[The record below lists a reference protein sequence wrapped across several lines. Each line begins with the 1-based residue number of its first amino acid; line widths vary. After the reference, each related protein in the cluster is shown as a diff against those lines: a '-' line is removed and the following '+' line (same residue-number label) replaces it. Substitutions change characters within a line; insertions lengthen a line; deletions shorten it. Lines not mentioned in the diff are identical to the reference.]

1 MSDSVFN
8 KMKQIVLQKLE
19 GLDSRLLYHHIP
31 HTLDVI
37 EQCERIAIAEGI
49 TDSKE
54 IYLLKVAALY
64 HDIGFLETYAGHE
77 IIGCKL
83 FLKDAPAYNF
93 SEEELTKITEMIMAT
108 KVPQKP
114 KNKLQE
120 IICDADLD
128 YLGRDDFAEIAEK
141 LRQELFAFK
150 LIIDEK
156 EWEKIQ
162 IIFFRNH
169 NYHTESSRKLRNP
182 VKQINLQ
189 SLH

>member
-93 SEEELTKITEMIMAT
+93 SEEELTKITGMIMAT

-128 YLGRDDFAEIAEK
+128 
-141 LRQELFAFK
+141 
-150 LIIDEK
+150 
-156 EWEKIQ
+156 
-162 IIFFRNH
+162 
-169 NYHTESSRKLRNP
+169 
-182 VKQINLQ
+182 
-189 SLH
+189 